1 MEKKLVNRNRP
12 RSDIDNTV
20 ISKFKISDYKYIE
33 AFKEK
38 YNIMKLQVKNIKK
51 ILNGNFRVENTIYE
65 MKILMDDINYRL
77 KTTEEK
83 FSDLQDRVIEA
94 IQTEIYREKAE
105 KEMKDLHDV

>member
-20 ISKFKISDYKYIE
+20 ISEFKISDYKYIE

-51 ILNGNFRVENTIYE
+51 ILNGNFRVENTINE
-65 MKILMDDINYRL
+65 MKNTLEGINSRL
-77 KTTEEK
+77 EVTEG
-83 FSDLQDRVIEA
+83 
-94 IQTEIYREKAE
+94 
-105 KEMKDLHDV
+105 